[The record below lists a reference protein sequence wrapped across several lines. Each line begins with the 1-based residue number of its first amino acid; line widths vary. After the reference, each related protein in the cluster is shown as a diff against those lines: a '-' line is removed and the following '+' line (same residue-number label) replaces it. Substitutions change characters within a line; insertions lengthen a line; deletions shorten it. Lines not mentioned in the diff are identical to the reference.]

1 MRRVILIAF
10 LLSIPHFI
18 KGSPNWVEPDGS
30 SMDATQ
36 LIIRKQ
42 ILESEKKPGPRE
54 PASDIKK
61 KTSSATCEKP
71 TNKNSV
77 KSSCSD
83 EESKKNP
90 SNVK

>member
-1 MRRVILIAF
+1 MRQIILIAV

-30 SMDATQ
+30 SLDATQ

-42 ILESEKKPGPRE
+42 ILEAEKKTAHRE

-61 KTSSATCEKP
+61 KTSSAVCEK
-71 TNKNSV
+71 TTDKDGT
-77 KSSCSD
+77 KSSC
-83 EESKKNP
+83 EEPKNNP
-90 SNVK
+90 SDTK